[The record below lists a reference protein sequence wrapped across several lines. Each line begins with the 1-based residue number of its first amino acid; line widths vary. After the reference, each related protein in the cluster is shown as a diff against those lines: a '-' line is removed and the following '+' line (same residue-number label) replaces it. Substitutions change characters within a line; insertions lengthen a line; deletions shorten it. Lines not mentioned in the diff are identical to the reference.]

1 MLIRD
6 LILKANNKIETKREL
21 KQVKRE
27 AAAELNRYGYD
38 GEAFAKKIVMVSGY
52 WKGKPSRVM
61 LTDGT
66 EIYL

>member
-6 LILKANNKIETKREL
+6 LMIEADNKIETKREL
-21 KQVKRE
+21 AQVKRE

-38 GEAFAKKIVMVSGY
+38 GEAFAKSIVRVSGY

-61 LTDGT
+61 LSSGI
-66 EIYL
+66 EVYL

>member
-6 LILKANNKIETKREL
+6 LMIIADNKIETKREL
-21 KQVKRE
+21 EQVKRE

-38 GEAFAKKIVMVSGY
+38 GEAFAKKIVRVSGY
-52 WKGKPSRVM
+52 WKGKPSQVM